1 MIKKVINRKKIPKNE
16 NPNKIVNIAEEILNF
31 NKQQKDKGF
40 PLDLVRIAR
49 VGKASDHSNLK
60 ILTPKQILQ
69 RLPIALGISKL
80 EVVLFFSKLS
90 TNFGIL
96 HKPKDL
102 PGLWKNLSSSFING
116 HKLNIDRIYFQ

>member
-1 MIKKVINRKKIPKNE
+1 MIKLKKDVNIKNVPENE
-16 NPNKIVNIAEEILNF
+16 NSNKIVDIIKKIENL
-31 NKQQKDKGF
+31 NKQQKGKG
-40 PLDLVRIAR
+40 LHIALA
-49 VGKASDHSNLK
+49 VKVSDHSNLK

-69 RLPIALGISKL
+69 RLPIALGINKL

-102 PGLWKNLSSSFING
+102 PDLWKNLSSSFING